1 MKKFIK
7 WRFIMKYKIS
17 IIIPTYNIVKDKED
31 KNNFLKTIQSLEKQ
45 SIGFDNLEVLIVD
58 DNSNEATK
66 KLLKEINQEHENIKL
81 ILLDENSGSPSKPRM
96 VGIKNAQADYIMFLD
111 QDDTLTSYSCEVM
124 LNVIDKKNADIV
136 SSNYIIEMDEEYVAF
151 NEAEKYKEFN
161 PKHSLLKFQKQY
173 APWARIF
180 RKEIIN
186 DIAFPNG
193 ILLEDSYL
201 NFKAFVEAG
210 KVIYLND
217 FYSYKYYVNY
227 ESITLNSKCS
237 TISKGLKGIY
247 EVICML
253 KKYPDNI
260 PLVIDDLFSMVLQTL
275 LMFNFSIRNNVMLLK
290 EFKKLEDLII
300 RENENVS
307 EIMKKPIWAKFLNFF
322 ITRKLFVIAALITKI
337 IQLIIGNKIIK
348 KHIFTKLFRHELY
361 YEEKN
366 NYENYLFGDNDL
378 IEVV

>member
-1 MKKFIK
+1 
-7 WRFIMKYKIS
+7 
-17 IIIPTYNIVKDKED
+17 
-31 KNNFLKTIQSLEKQ
+31 
-45 SIGFDNLEVLIVD
+45 
-58 DNSNEATK
+58 
-66 KLLKEINQEHENIKL
+66 
-81 ILLDENSGSPSKPRM
+81 
-96 VGIKNAQADYIMFLD
+96 
-111 QDDTLTSYSCEVM
+111 
-124 LNVIDKKNADIV
+124 
-136 SSNYIIEMDEEYVAF
+136 
-151 NEAEKYKEFN
+151 
-161 PKHSLLKFQKQY
+161 
-173 APWARIF
+173 
-180 RKEIIN
+180 
-186 DIAFPNG
+186 
-193 ILLEDSYL
+193 
-201 NFKAFVEAG
+201 
-210 KVIYLND
+210 
-217 FYSYKYYVNY
+217 
-227 ESITLNSKCS
+227 
-237 TISKGLKGIY
+237 
-247 EVICML
+247 ML